1 VEFTSVRHAKAE
13 SIYKRLRWIWN

>member
-1 VEFTSVRHAKAE
+1 VEFTSVRHAKAK